1 MLLFALMQFAGYM
14 EAYIPHYL
22 YGTVFIVGLTT
33 YYIVNFVLTK
43 QIRRIDLGESLKD
56 ME

>member
-1 MLLFALMQFAGYM
+1 MQFAGYM
-14 EAYIPHYL
+14 EAYIPYYL
-22 YGTVFIVGLTT
+22 YGMVFIVGLTT

-43 QIRRIDLGESLKD
+43 QIQRIDLGESLKD